1 MMTEKLVADG
11 PGPPPPPPPRCPDD
25 ISLVR
30 ACSMIR
36 KKTQSNNADQP
47 TGMLER
53 ATDQSLD
60 IGRTTK

>member
-1 MMTEKLVADG
+1 MTEKNLWRMGLD
-11 PGPPPPPPPRCPDD
+11 PPPPPRCPDD
-25 ISLVR
+25 ISLVC

-36 KKTQSNNADQP
+36 KNTQSYNADQP
-47 TGMLER
+47 TVMLER